1 MFDNV
6 FVINICSV
14 PVPNG
19 PNFVRRPSV
28 LVDNCQDRDP
38 PACFEARKC
47 GYSIRD
53 KCQMEPYKILAR
65 QLCPRTCATCCLT
78 KEYNCDNGTTLP
90 SAAATCRDERQN
102 CAAIRATNSCG
113 GVFRTTMMQ
122 QCARTCGYC
131 S

>member
-38 PACFEARKC
+38 PACFEIFKLENADIAV
-47 GYSIRD
+47 Y
-53 KCQMEPYKILAR
+53 A
-65 QLCPRTCATCCLT
+65 
-78 KEYNCDNGTTLP
+78 
-90 SAAATCRDERQN
+90 QN
-102 CAAIRATNSCG
+102 L
-113 GVFRTTMMQ
+113 MP
-122 QCARTCGYC
+122 
-131 S
+131 